1 MYKKLIVG
9 WILLAILAW
18 AGPAGASGTVKRI
31 GLTIFSALEVGQS
44 ARAVGMGSAFTPVGD
59 DINAIWWNPAG
70 LSNLDRVEVSFSHS
84 QWFVNSTFNSG
95 AIGIRKGIHAF
106 GVSLLSFMPEE
117 VEERTTLQPGG
128 TGRILSLG
136 TTAIAGAYAIRFTDK
151 LSFGVRIGWAREDL
165 DLTNHTTFN
174 VDFGTR
180 FYTGFRSFRLSM
192 SMRNFGK
199 DTEVLRREFQ
209 QPLTF
214 NIGGAAEIV
223 GIKGDPFYVTAAY
236 ELSFAINYEERH
248 HFGGE
253 AWLANMLALRAGY
266 MANYDGTDFT
276 AGAGLKIPFG
286 KRNMTADFAWQQSK
300 NDLNTPLR
308 FTIGFKL

>member
-9 WILLAILAW
+9 WTLMAILVW
-18 AGPAGASGTVKRI
+18 AGPAGAGGTVKRI

-44 ARAVGMGSAFTPVGD
+44 ARAIGMGSAFTPVGD

-70 LSNLDRVEVSFSHS
+70 LSNLERPEVTFSHS
-84 QWFVNSTFNSG
+84 EWFVDSQFNSG
-95 AIGIRKGIHAF
+95 AIGMRRGIHAF
-106 GVSLLSFMPEE
+106 GLSVLSFSPGD
-117 VEERTTLQPGG
+117 VEERTILQPSG

-136 TTAIAGAYAIRFTDK
+136 TTAIAGAYAIRFTNK
-151 LSFGVRIGWAREDL
+151 LSFGVRIGWAHEDL
-165 DLTNHTTFN
+165 HLTSFSTYNI
-174 VDFGTR
+174 DFGTR

-192 SMRNFGK
+192 AMRNFGT
-199 DTEVLRREFQ
+199 DTSVLRREFQ
-209 QPLTF
+209 QPLVF
-214 NIGGAAEIV
+214 NIGGAAEII

-253 AWLANMLALRAGY
+253 AWVYNALALRAGY
-266 MANYDGTDFT
+266 MANYDAVDFT
-276 AGAGLKIPFG
+276 AGAGVKLPFG

-300 NDLNTPLR
+300 NDLNSPLR
-308 FTIGFKL
+308 ATFGFKL

>member
-1 MYKKLIVG
+1 MNKKLIVG
-9 WILLAILAW
+9 CTMLAILAW
-18 AGPAGASGTVKRI
+18 AGPALAGGTVKRV

-44 ARAVGMGSAFTPVGD
+44 ARAVAMGSAFTPVGD

-70 LSNLDRVEVSFSHS
+70 LSGLDRAEVSFSHS
-84 QWFVNSTFNSG
+84 RWFVNSQFNTG
-95 AIGIRKGIHAF
+95 AIGVRKGVHTF
-106 GVSLLSFMPEE
+106 GMSVLSFRPET
-117 VEERTTLQPGG
+117 VEERTILQPSG
-128 TGRILSLG
+128 TGRMLKLG
-136 TTAIAGAYAIRFTDK
+136 TLAVAGAYAIRFTDK
-151 LSFGVRIGWAREDL
+151 LSFGVRMGWAREDL
-165 DLTNHTTFN
+165 DLTNHSTFN

-180 FYTGFRSFRLSM
+180 FHTGFRSFRLSM

-214 NIGGAAEIV
+214 NIGGAAEVV

-253 AWLANMLALRAGY
+253 AWLANRLALRAGY
-266 MANYDGTDFT
+266 MGNYDGVGFS
-276 AGAGLKIPFG
+276 AGVGLKVPFG
-286 KRNMTADFAWQQSK
+286 VRNMTADFAWQQSK
-300 NDLNTPLR
+300 NDLNAPLR
-308 FTIGFKL
+308 FTVGFKL

>member
-117 VEERTTLQPGG
+117 VEERTILQPGG

-214 NIGGAAEIV
+214 NIGGAAEVV
-223 GIKGDPFYVTAAY
+223 GIKGDPFLRDSGLRVEFCDQLRRAPSLWRRSMAGEYAGSARWLY
-236 ELSFAINYEERH
+236 GQLRRHGFYRWCRAENSFWKAQ
-248 HFGGE
+248 
-253 AWLANMLALRAGY
+253 
-266 MANYDGTDFT
+266 YDGRFCL
-276 AGAGLKIPFG
+276 AAKQ
-286 KRNMTADFAWQQSK
+286 KRSEYTVALYHWV
-300 NDLNTPLR
+300 
-308 FTIGFKL
+308 